1 MNLDQL
7 EIIFFTGK
15 PFKPF
20 DQLMGVLPAA
30 SSKALPYHY
39 RPLMTDPNSPISD
52 FYPRDFA
59 IDMNGKR
66 FSWQG
71 VAKLPFIDEERLLAE
86 VSKVED
92 TLTKEEQR
100 RNSVLADLL
109 FISRSHPLAD
119 FVFSFYDC
127 YGHLEGRPRMEVM
140 KKIPPAASDGMNGL
154 IQMCT
159 GEACPSTFRSPVD
172 GLPNITNNQVL
183 TVIYKNP
190 PVHRHIARPP
200 EGVVMPKKSIS
211 DADVILQALWHED
224 NGQRPHI
231 QERPA
236 VSGAISGTLLGDAA
250 RRLILN
256 TIQLPKNSTSGA
268 TKMLQQSQK
277 AALPSVAAA
286 VGGGQVKPPQQK
298 QQHRPQ
304 RPAGPPGYEQGGSSS
319 SIITPLA
326 SSPHGLGY
334 VSRGRGVN
342 HNGLLHKPPTFGYA
356 GGEPVV
362 RSQQHHP
369 RPQQSP
375 GAGPLFHQHQQ
386 PQKTI
391 ARAPLPPMPNG
402 PRFMG
407 RGGHVQHE
415 LNQAYHHNNSPGP
428 QVPLNVQARA
438 PQDQFG
444 GGAASSGQQRYVASL
459 QQNRSNNQNLFSA
472 LDNRGRGR
480 GGRHTKL

>member
-1 MNLDQL
+1 M
-7 EIIFFTGK
+7 
-15 PFKPF
+15 
-20 DQLMGVLPAA
+20 
-30 SSKALPYHY
+30 
-39 RPLMTDPNSPISD
+39 
-52 FYPRDFA
+52 
-59 IDMNGKR
+59 
-66 FSWQG
+66 
-71 VAKLPFIDEERLLAE
+71 
-86 VSKVED
+86 
-92 TLTKEEQR
+92 
-100 RNSVLADLL
+100 
-109 FISRSHPLAD
+109 
-119 FVFSFYDC
+119 
-127 YGHLEGRPRMEVM
+127 
-140 KKIPPAASDGMNGL
+140 
-154 IQMCT
+154 
-159 GEACPSTFRSPVD
+159 
-172 GLPNITNNQVL
+172 
-183 TVIYKNP
+183 
-190 PVHRHIARPP
+190 
-200 EGVVMPKKSIS
+200 
-211 DADVILQALWHED
+211 
-224 NGQRPHI
+224 
-231 QERPA
+231 
-236 VSGAISGTLLGDAA
+236 LGDAA

-256 TIQLPKNSTSGA
+256 TIQLPKNRTSGA

-277 AALPSVAAA
+277 EASPSVAAA
-286 VGGGQVKPPQQK
+286 VGGGQVKPPQRN

-326 SSPHGLGY
+326 SSQRGLGY

-386 PQKTI
+386 PQKMI

-415 LNQAYHHNNSPGP
+415 LNQAYHHNNVPGP
-428 QVPLNVQARA
+428 QVPLNVQVRA

-459 QQNRSNNQNLFSA
+459 QQNRSNNQNFFSA